1 MRRWLRAV
9 TQSERTRTMEDFH
22 RYLGEGL
29 FVIFVV
35 VMIVAFIIG
44 RRGRD
49 VPPWLTGIAHGLL
62 AIQVAIGVILL
73 LSDGL
78 RGVHW
83 LHPIVGILAMLSLGL
98 APVFKSRF
106 RPGMDKVALLGLIA
120 VLALT
125 AQLIAQLSRG

>member
-1 MRRWLRAV
+1 MGVV
-9 TQSERTRTMEDFH
+9 TLTERTRKMEDFH

-29 FVIFVV
+29 FVVYVV
-35 VMIVAFIIG
+35 VMAVALIIG

-49 VPPWLTGIAHGLL
+49 VPPWLTGAAHSLL
-62 AIQVAIGVILL
+62 ALQVAIGVILL

-98 APVFKSRF
+98 APVFKTRF
-106 RPGMDKVALLGLIA
+106 RPGMDKVAVFGLVA
-120 VLALT
+120 VLALA
-125 AQLIAQLSRG
+125 AQLIAQLSR